1 MEMDWYALQTALAE
15 ALVVLAIS
23 LPITWFF
30 YGWAMAVVDA
40 TTSQE

>member
-1 MEMDWYALQTALAE
+1 MDWQALQTALPE
-15 ALVVLAIS
+15 ALFVLAIS

-40 TTSQE
+40 MTPGN

>member
-1 MEMDWYALQTALAE
+1 MDINAFATALTE
-15 ALVVLAIS
+15 AVFVLAIS

-40 TTSQE
+40 MSGG

>member
-1 MEMDWYALQTALAE
+1 MDWNALRTALAE
-15 ALVVLAIS
+15 ALFVLAIS

-40 TTSQE
+40 ITQEK